1 MEHHE
6 NNGFPRTLI
15 SLICK
20 LYGNQ
25 ESAVRTGA
33 GITEWFK
40 VGRGV
45 RQGCILSPSLY
56 NLYAEDIMRTALE
69 EKVWGVKVGGVR
81 RSNLRY
87 ADDTTLLSSSKEE
100 LLQMIRHIETTTR
113 QPLNTSHRT
122 GTCLCLL
129 IVINSL
135 SLYSIRN
142 VTYNLISV

>member
-1 MEHHE
+1 MRTM
-6 NNGFPRTLI
+6 GFPEHLI

-69 EKVWGVKVGGVR
+69 ENVWGVNVEGVR
-81 RSNLRY
+81 RSNLR
-87 ADDTTLLSSSKEE
+87 
-100 LLQMIRHIETTTR
+100 
-113 QPLNTSHRT
+113 
-122 GTCLCLL
+122 
-129 IVINSL
+129 
-135 SLYSIRN
+135 
-142 VTYNLISV
+142 

>member
-1 MEHHE
+1 MRTM
-6 NNGFPRTLI
+6 GFPEHLI

-100 LLQMIRHIETTTR
+100 LLQMISAVKEAS
-113 QPLNTSHRT
+113 QPRGLLLNVKRLRSW
-122 GTCLCLL
+122 
-129 IVINSL
+129 
-135 SLYSIRN
+135 
-142 VTYNLISV
+142 

>member
-6 NNGFPRTLI
+6 NNGFPRTPNI
-15 SLICK
+15 TDMQV
-20 LYGNQ
+20 YGNQ

-40 VGRGV
+40 VERGL

-69 EKVWGVKVGGVR
+69 EKVRGVKVGGIR

-100 LLQMIRHIETTTR
+100 LLQMISAVKEAS
-113 QPLNTSHRT
+113 QPRGLLLNVHDRW
-122 GTCLCLL
+122 
-129 IVINSL
+129 
-135 SLYSIRN
+135 REDK
-142 VTYNLISV
+142 